1 MGRFDWCKGVTM
13 ELRWNLDDLYKSFSS
28 EAFSSDMAAMDEAI
42 STFGTWTE
50 TAFGDQSDA
59 ATKIETYIQK
69 TIELGHLLQRL
80 GAFASLSLAVETTN
94 DTAQQNL
101 ERMQQKHTS
110 LTKPTVTFKKWLAAL
125 SDLDSLIESS
135 VLLQEHHFFLQE
147 TLKEASHLLSDE
159 EEIVISTMKN
169 TGSKAW
175 GKLQNLITST
185 LPVSITMDGEKTEK
199 PLSMV
204 RNLYYDPDG
213 SKRRAA
219 YDAELAALP
228 VIERTSAACLNA
240 IKGEVIELSKMRGFS
255 SPLDETLEHS
265 RMDRKTLDAMMEA
278 VHEFL
283 PVMRRFYRCKA
294 ELLGHTGGLPFY
306 DIFAPMGSGGRT
318 FSYDDARE
326 FIVSHFGSFSHNLS
340 SFADHAF
347 SHQWI
352 DAEPRS
358 GKRGGAFCSNL
369 HCIGQSRILANFNG
383 SFDNVRTI
391 AHELGHG
398 YHGACLKNASLL
410 NARYPMPL
418 AETASI
424 LCESIV
430 TEAALSMV
438 SSEEAFSILETDLSS
453 SGQVITDIFS
463 RYTFESRLFENRI
476 DASVSV
482 EELKTFMLDSQK
494 EAYGDG
500 LDHEFLHPYLWI
512 VKPHY
517 YSGDLSFYNF
527 PYTFGLLFAKG
538 LYARYREMGSSFV
551 AAYDD
556 LLVATGKNSVVDVAA
571 LMDIDVHDTAFWR
584 GSLSFIGQDIDRF
597 VTLANQRDS
606 GH

>member
-1 MGRFDWCKGVTM
+1 M
-13 ELRWNLDDLYKSFSS
+13 ELRWNLDALYESFSS
-28 EAFSSDMAAMDEAI
+28 EAFSSDMAAVDEAI
-42 STFGTWTE
+42 ATFGTWTE
-50 TAFGDQSDA
+50 TAFIDHSDA
-59 ATKIETYIQK
+59 VTKIEQYIQK
-69 TIELGHLLQRL
+69 SIELSHLIQRL
-80 GAFASLSLAVETTN
+80 GGYASLSLAVETTN

-101 ERMQQKHTS
+101 ERMQQKSTL
-110 LTKPTVTFKKWLAAL
+110 LTKPSVSFKKWLASLPDLESVIKA
-125 SDLDSLIESS
+125 SDLLRD
-135 VLLQEHHFFLQE
+135 HRFFLQE
-147 TLKEASHLLSDE
+147 TLQEASHLLSDE

-185 LPVSITMDGEKTEK
+185 LPVAITLDGEKTDR

-204 RNLYYDPDG
+204 RNLYYDPDA

-228 VIERTSAACLNA
+228 TIERTSATCLNA
-240 IKGEVIELSKMRGFS
+240 IKGEVIALSKMRGFS
-255 SPLDETLEHS
+255 SPLEETLEHS

-278 VHEFL
+278 VKEFL
-283 PVMRRFYRCKA
+283 PEMRRYYRCKA
-294 ELLGHTGGLPFY
+294 ELLGHTNGLPFY
-306 DIFAPMGSGGRT
+306 DIFAPMGTDGKSFTYG
-318 FSYDDARE
+318 DARE
-326 FIVSHFGSFSHNLS
+326 FIVRQFGSFSQTLAT
-340 SFADHAF
+340 FADHAF
-347 SHQWI
+347 AHRWI

-398 YHGACLKNASLL
+398 YHGACLKDASLL

-430 TEAALSMV
+430 TEAALGQASP
-438 SSEEAFSILETDLSS
+438 EEAFSILETDLSS
-453 SGQVITDIFS
+453 SGQVITDIYS
-463 RYTFESRLFENRI
+463 RYTFERRLFENRK

-482 EELKTFMLDSQK
+482 DALKTFMLDSQK
-494 EAYGDG
+494 EAYGNG

-517 YSGDLSFYNF
+517 YSGDLSLYNF

-538 LYARYREMGSSFV
+538 LFARYREMGAAFV
-551 AAYDD
+551 TAYDD

-571 LMDIDVHDTAFWR
+571 LMDINVRDAAFWR
-584 GSLSFIGQDIDRF
+584 ESLSIIGQDIDRF
-597 VTLANQRDS
+597 VTLAEQRNAR
-606 GH
+606 H